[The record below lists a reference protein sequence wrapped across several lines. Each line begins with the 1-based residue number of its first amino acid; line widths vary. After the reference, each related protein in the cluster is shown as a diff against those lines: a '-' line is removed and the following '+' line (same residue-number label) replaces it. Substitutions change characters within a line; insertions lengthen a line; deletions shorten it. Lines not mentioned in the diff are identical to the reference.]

1 MPWDE
6 WEQLKADA
14 AARSSSARMRLNHLS
29 DAGSGGS
36 SAGGAD
42 PLKSDRKVWAT
53 AGGDVTGLRT
63 DVSTALGKLDH
74 GQAGLGDGAGCESA
88 AAQKELFESWKKYVG
103 DVSGRCGKLGGLL
116 ERAGR
121 DLSMTDGD
129 VRAGLQKINTEYRDT
144 ETVGGQAKGK

>member
-1 MPWDE
+1 MSWDE

-14 AARSSSARMRLNHLS
+14 ATRSGSARMRLNHVP

-36 SAGGAD
+36 SGGGPD
-42 PLKSDRKVWAT
+42 PLKSDRKVWST

-74 GQAGLGDGAGCESA
+74 GQSGLGDGAGCESA

-129 VRAGLQKINTEYRDT
+129 VRDGLNKIKTEYQDT
-144 ETVGGQAKGK
+144 EAVGGQAKGK

>member
-14 AARSSSARMRLNHLS
+14 ATRSGSTRMRLNHVP
-29 DAGSGGS
+29 DAGGGGDS
-36 SAGGAD
+36 
-42 PLKSDRKVWAT
+42 LKSDRKVWSA

-63 DVSTALGKLDH
+63 DVSTALGKLEH
-74 GQAGLGDGAGCESA
+74 GQSGLGDGAGCESA
-88 AAQKELFESWKKYVG
+88 AAQRELYDSWKKYVG
-103 DVSGRCGKLGGLL
+103 EVSGRCGKLGGLL

-129 VRAGLQKINTEYRDT
+129 VRDGLQKIKTEYQDT
-144 ETVGGQAKGK
+144 EAVGGRAKGK

>member
-1 MPWDE
+1 MSWDE
-6 WEQLKADA
+6 WEELKAGA
-14 AARSSSARMRLNHLS
+14 VAHSGSARMRLNHLP

-36 SAGGAD
+36 SGGG
-42 PLKSDRKVWAT
+42 PGLLKSDRKVWAT
-53 AGGDVTGLRT
+53 AGGDITGLRT
-63 DVSTALGKLDH
+63 DVSTALGKLEH
-74 GQAGLGDGAGCESA
+74 GQSGLGDGAGCESA

-129 VRAGLQKINTEYRDT
+129 VRAGLQKIKTEYQDT
-144 ETVGGQAKGK
+144 EAVGGQTKGK